1 MKNLINIL
9 KIKIVSILEYIH
21 ATIHSSMCTCVF
33 VLCPCVCILL
43 IGFLSVAVIYNP
55 LFSHLFQCDLV
66 VQILHCIQQQPQK
79 NIDTYTRRHASTHT
93 HTHTHAQT
101 TIERGSTEMTP
112 LLEPG
117 ATNDL
122 AGLIYSRSTPSPP
135 TTHPGKTHPTHAYTH
150 TGMNTHSPTQA
161 HLHMKTPRSSFTHNH
176 TFKRTHTIM
185 HAHTHT
191 TV

>member
-21 ATIHSSMCTCVF
+21 ATIHSSTCTCVF

-79 NIDTYTRRHASTHT
+79 NIDTYTHRHASTHT
-93 HTHTHAQT
+93 HTHTHTRSNHHWKRIHRNDPFAGAWSDQWLSWT
-101 TIERGSTEMTP
+101 DLLTFNPFPSHHTP
-112 LLEPG
+112 WK
-117 ATNDL
+117 N
-122 AGLIYSRSTPSPP
+122 PSH
-135 TTHPGKTHPTHAYTH
+135 TRIHTHRHEHALTH
-150 TGMNTHSPTQA
+150 TNTLAYENTQIIIHS
-161 HLHMKTPRSSFTHNH
+161 
-176 TFKRTHTIM
+176 
-185 HAHTHT
+185 
-191 TV
+191 